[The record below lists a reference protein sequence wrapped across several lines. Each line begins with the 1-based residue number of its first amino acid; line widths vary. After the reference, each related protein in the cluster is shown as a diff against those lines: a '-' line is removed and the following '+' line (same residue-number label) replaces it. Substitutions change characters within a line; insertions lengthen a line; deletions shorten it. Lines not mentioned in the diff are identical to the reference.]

1 MNREPDAIAERAL
14 AQQALD
20 DEALFDTLVA
30 RGAVESSLEDPAFR
44 AMLTAPKRRKYWP
57 IAMTVAALAAAAA
70 LLTFFVLRPSHPI
83 QDPVDISK
91 AMLSSD
97 LKPLVHQAPVFRG
110 TDTASRPPKSDGTI
124 LSIEDGV
131 ATVNLGSIDGLAKGT
146 ELETSHGKQAGHIAI
161 TTVFRD
167 RARGNV
173 DSAAI
178 QANDPVRVPTF
189 EHLGAILEEVNALAA
204 RGDLKAARDI
214 ARNSLGAGSPG
225 ETRAFLEKLAALDY
239 QAGAA
244 DLAREHYQVA
254 VNNFDQAPAASPAER
269 AATLA
274 NYGTLSLLNG
284 DPGRARELL
293 LKALPLA
300 ADPALRSQIVNNL
313 ALVNR
318 P

>member
-1 MNREPDAIAERAL
+1 L

-146 ELETSHGKQAGHIAI
+146 ELEASHGKQAGRIAI

-178 QANDPVRVPTF
+178 QANDPVRVPTS

-214 ARNSLGAGSPG
+214 ARNTLGAGSPG
-225 ETRAFLEKLAALDY
+225 ETRGLLEKLAALDY

-254 VNNFDQAPAASPAER
+254 VNSFDQAPAASPAER

>member
-1 MNREPDAIAERAL
+1 MNRELDAVAERAL
-14 AQQALD
+14 AQRALD

-44 AMLTAPKRRKYWP
+44 ARLAGPERRKYWP
-57 IAMTVAALAAAAA
+57 IAMTAAALAAG
-70 LLTFFVLRPSHPI
+70 LLTFFVLRPSHSV
-83 QDPVDISK
+83 QHPVDISK
-91 AMLSSD
+91 VVLSSD
-97 LKPLVHQAPVFRG
+97 LKPLAREAPVFRG
-110 TDTASRPPKSDGTI
+110 ADTASRPPKSDGTI

-146 ELETSHGKQAGHIAI
+146 ELDASHGKQAGRIAI

-178 QANDPVRVPTF
+178 QANDPVRVPTS

-214 ARNSLGAGSPG
+214 ARNTLGAGSPG
-225 ETRAFLEKLAALDY
+225 ETRALLEKLAALDY

-244 DLAREHYQVA
+244 DEAREHYQVA
-254 VNNFDQAPAASPAER
+254 VNNFDQAPAANPAER

-284 DPGRARELL
+284 DAGRARELL
-293 LKALPLA
+293 QKALPLA
-300 ADPALRSQIVNNL
+300 ADPALSSQIVNNL